1 MHTRFIRLACL
12 ALAAGA
18 LGLSIASAQ
27 PKPAAPHP
35 PLTVYNVGDKINGM
49 EGRADRLF
57 AVRRGQAVRELRA
70 IRADLDA
77 LKKRG
82 NVTDAELEP
91 LNDRLDAWVI
101 RYNLQPLP
109 IQT

>member
-1 MHTRFIRLACL
+1 MHTRLVRLACV
-12 ALAAGA
+12 ALAASA
-18 LGLSIASAQ
+18 MGLSGAGAQ
-27 PKPAAPHP
+27 PQPAAPHP

-49 EGRADRLF
+49 EGRADRLR
-57 AVRRGQAVRELRA
+57 AVRRGQAVKELRD
-70 IRADLDA
+70 IRAELEV

-101 RYNLQPLP
+101 RYNLKALP